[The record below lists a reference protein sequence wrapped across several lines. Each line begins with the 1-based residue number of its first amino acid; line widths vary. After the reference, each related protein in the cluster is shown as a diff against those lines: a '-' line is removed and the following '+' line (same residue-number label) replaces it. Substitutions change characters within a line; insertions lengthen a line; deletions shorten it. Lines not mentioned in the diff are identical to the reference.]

1 MAIYKSSIVI
11 ERIDYLLMEKGGGEP
26 VFPQS
31 EFMAMVSEALCTPIE
46 QVWRVK
52 INDDGSVAMY
62 SFAMPATE
70 KNLPHKDRLNIGAM
84 PQWVKERIAVLQI
97 CEQGDIVDRVGQ
109 KLSDRVF
116 YVIE

>member
-62 SFAMPATE
+62 SFAMPQE
-70 KNLPHKDRLNIGAM
+70 KNLPMTRCLNHALL
-84 PQWVKERIAVLQI
+84 PQWVNERLSVLQI
-97 CEQGDIVDRVGQ
+97 CQEGDIVDGVGQ
-109 KLSDRVF
+109 KVSDKVY
-116 YVIE
+116 YVIK